1 MPASSPAPLS
11 VPPDPP
17 RGRSGS
23 AQRAATPTAW
33 ISHSVRHLERWVAWS
48 IAVYTAWLAIFA
60 FPGEPAVWLLVL
72 YAGLVGK
79 WAEARPARHQ
89 SEMAWRGIALVAGA
103 YVLHTQTAL
112 QAGGPGGV
120 FFFWLSITCL
130 YYAFMLKPAWGAGVV
145 AIAVVEFAAGSLQAA
160 HPAPAAE
167 LLAQGGFLAIFP
179 LLLATK
185 FGAVMRRPDETLENG
200 RIDGG
205 TAMYNLAGFA
215 AYGDE
220 MLEACKRDDR
230 PLSVVVF
237 DCADL
242 LEVRA
247 IYGSTTTRKLMARIV
262 NKLSA
267 LSADRGLAARTGPAE
282 FCVVLPGMGRD
293 KALAAIRRVLGNP
306 MRIEL
311 DAGDSEIV
319 LVPDFLVESA
329 GSDTA
334 SVEELRGE
342 LRRELTRQQ
351 AQEQRR
357 QHHLQRERERH
368 SRPMGL
374 VKRATADARRSERPA
389 RPAARPTPPVPIPA
403 T

>member
-1 MPASSPAPLS
+1 MPASSPVPLS
-11 VPPDPP
+11 VP
-17 RGRSGS
+17 SGPAS
-23 AQRAATPTAW
+23 REVASTQRAVTPSAW

-60 FPGEPAVWLLVL
+60 FPQVPFVWVLAL

-89 SEMAWRGIALVAGA
+89 SEMAWRGIALIAGA
-103 YVLHTQTAL
+103 YVLHTQTA
-112 QAGGPGGV
+112 AEVGGPGGL

-130 YYAFMLKPAWGAGVV
+130 YYAFMLKPAWGAGLV
-145 AIAVVEFAAGSLQAA
+145 AIAVVEFAVGSLQSVS
-160 HPAPAAE
+160 PAPAAE

-179 LLLATK
+179 LLLASK
-185 FGAVMRRPDETLENG
+185 FGAVMRRPDEALENG
-200 RIDGG
+200 RIDGS
-205 TAMYNLAGFA
+205 TAMYNQAGFA

-220 MLEACKRDDR
+220 MLAASTRDGR

-247 IYGSTTTRKLMARIV
+247 IYGSRIARQLMADIARKLT
-262 NKLSA
+262 A

-293 KALAAIRRVLGNP
+293 KAMAAIHRVLGNP

-319 LVPDFLVESA
+319 LVPDVLVEAA
-329 GSDTA
+329 GSDTE
-334 SVEELRGE
+334 SVEELQGD
-342 LRRELTRQQ
+342 LRRELARQQ
-351 AQEQRR
+351 EHEQRR

-374 VKRATADARRSERPA
+374 AKLA
-389 RPAARPTPPVPIPA
+389 PAAA
-403 T
+403 G

>member
-1 MPASSPAPLS
+1 
-11 VPPDPP
+11 
-17 RGRSGS
+17 
-23 AQRAATPTAW
+23 
-33 ISHSVRHLERWVAWS
+33 VRHLERWVAWS

-60 FPGEPAVWLLVL
+60 FPGVPWVWLLVL

-89 SEMAWRGIALVAGA
+89 SEMAWRGIALIAGA
-103 YVLHTQTAL
+103 YVLHTQA
-112 QAGGPGGV
+112 AAEVGGPGGL

-130 YYAFMLKPAWGAGVV
+130 YYAFMLKPAWGAGLV
-145 AIAVVEFAAGSLQAA
+145 AIAVLEFAAGSLQAA
-160 HPAPAAE
+160 NPAPAAE

-179 LLLATK
+179 LLLASK
-185 FGAVMRRPDETLENG
+185 FGAVMRRPDEALENG
-200 RIDGG
+200 RIDGS
-205 TAMYNLAGFA
+205 TAMYNQAGFA

-220 MLEACKRDDR
+220 MLAACMRDGR
-230 PLSVVVF
+230 PLCVVVF

-247 IYGSTTTRKLMARIV
+247 IYGSRIARKLVARIAR
-262 NKLSA
+262 KLTA
-267 LSADRGLAARTGPAE
+267 LSSDRGLAARTGPAE

-293 KALAAIRRVLGNP
+293 KALAAIHRVLGNP

-319 LVPDFLVESA
+319 LVPDFLVEA
-329 GSDTA
+329 AESDTG
-334 SVEELRGE
+334 SVEALQGD
-342 LRRELTRQQ
+342 LRRELARLHE
-351 AQEQRR
+351 QEQRR

-374 VKRATADARRSERPA
+374 AKLAPADAGATGRRA
-389 RPAARPTPPVPIPA
+389 GGPTLPVPIA
-403 T
+403 AG